1 MLEGTGFDNFNPM
14 IWRFGEAD
22 KDSGM
27 YMAVTD
33 TPGGMRFNISDL
45 STMGKK
51 IFISIKIY
59 SFDYDLFLYTR
70 NL

>member
-51 IFISIKIY
+51 NFIY
-59 SFDYDLFLYTR
+59 SFDSDLFLFTR